1 MNYATER
8 WLKVYTRNTGGW
20 LNLSWQAR
28 GLSLEITRYL
38 DASGRLPLGRQ
49 GLAALAGVLRG
60 RWEDMAPFIAELV
73 DDGRLEV
80 LDGNILHDPGHVARQ
95 EARTSPAE
103 RKRAQRERHAES
115 RDVTRRHTVSSA
127 KSDPAQT
134 RGATGHV
141 AQRDAPSQRSTGTPS
156 NENCEQFQEA
166 LSRDVTR
173 SHITSRSEESR
184 REEILTPLPSVAP
197 PTGAT
202 PPKSETKV
210 SPPRGTRLPTGWTP
224 SAEAQA
230 WAKAQGVADPCGK
243 ILEEFHDYWGALPGA
258 RGVKL
263 DWDATYRNQVRRV
276 GAIGHRGTPGKNL
289 VQSAV
294 NRSWKLPEGLE

>member
-1 MNYATER
+1 MNYAQER

-49 GLAALAGVLRG
+49 GLAGLAGVLRG
-60 RWEDMAPFIAELV
+60 RWEDMAPFIQELV
-73 DDGRLEV
+73 DDERLEV
-80 LDGNILHDPGHVARQ
+80 LEGNILHDPGHVARQ
-95 EARTSPAE
+95 EARTSPAI
-103 RKRAQRERHAES
+103 RK
-115 RDVTRRHTVSSA
+115 
-127 KSDPAQT
+127 K
-134 RGATGHV
+134 
-141 AQRDAPSQRSTGTPS
+141 AQRDR
-156 NENCEQFQEA
+156 EA

-173 SHITSRSEESR
+173 SHAESRSEESR

-197 PTGAT
+197 PSGAT
-202 PPKSETKV
+202 PSKSEPKAV
-210 SPPRGTRLPTGWTP
+210 HPKGKRLPADWTP

-230 WAKAQGVADPCGK
+230 WAKAQGVADPCGSV
-243 ILEEFHDYWGALPGA
+243 LAEFRDYWLSVPGA

-276 GAIGHRGTPGKNL
+276 GAIGSRGAPGKNL
-289 VQSAV
+289 VQSAE
-294 NRSWKLPEGLE
+294 NRSWKLPENF